1 MGNTWV
7 IDSGMYLDASE
18 KCQLLASDI
27 CLALGP
33 LQRALVNE
41 CGGMAGDHEQSLAW
55 TTSYD
60 EHARD
65 IVTLTA
71 ALCNALQRFG
81 DVLAANGY
89 NWWHSDRTNAT
100 GPEPAR
106 PTASEP
112 LYDSGMEL
120 PASAKGDNGA
130 GIETSIVGL
139 MQQVSKIPNGDVT
152 KLGIA
157 KDAWRA
163 FADHSTIT
171 AAADRISGI
180 NAKFTGSSDPNIL
193 DIEQNL
199 RTLQN
204 AAQLVAQAAAG
215 LAGPVADHRD
225 ALDKM
230 RYDIDEAIADAA
242 IELAGAVVITV
253 VVVGVLA
260 ALSAGTA
267 AVPAAAGGG
276 AVTAEIVTATAT
288 IIRGTVSTSRVLALF
303 GAVVVAGSAT
313 GVFAGIPDLTQNGIN
328 AALAS
333 IAAMTV
339 KVVDGDDDAASGTAN
354 PSNTPGTSEYQRRV
368 EELAQDPAKNGKVSP
383 QSEREAE
390 VGLALEN
397 AGRVGPLER
406 APLSADGKDQGEFI
420 DTETGQH
427 WDVKSSPDVIPDY
440 RHASVAGQ
448 PIPNPQTDE
457 DFVDMIERSLNNGEN
472 VMIDESGMT
481 TTRKAHLQQLVANHP
496 EWQGKVIW

>member
-18 KCQLLASDI
+18 KCQQLASDI
-27 CLALGP
+27 CLVLGP
-33 LQRALVNE
+33 LQRALVND

-60 EHARD
+60 EHAREF
-65 IVTLTA
+65 VTLTA

-81 DVLAANGY
+81 DVLAASGY

-106 PTASEP
+106 PTVSEP
-112 LYDSGMEL
+112 FYDSGMEL

-139 MQQVSKIPNGDVT
+139 MQQVGKIPNGDVT

-157 KDAWRA
+157 RDAWRA

-171 AAADRISGI
+171 GAADRISGI
-180 NAKFTGSSDPNIL
+180 NAKFSGSSDPNIL

-199 RTLQN
+199 KTLQD
-204 AAQLVAQAAAG
+204 AARLVAQASAG
-215 LAGPVADHRD
+215 LAGPVADHHD
-225 ALDKM
+225 ALGTM
-230 RYDIDEAIADAA
+230 RHDIDAAVADAA
-242 IELAGAVVITV
+242 KELAGAIVITV

-276 AVTAEIVTATAT
+276 AVTTEIVAATAT
-288 IIRGTVSTSRVLALF
+288 IIRTTVSTSRVLAIF
-303 GAVVVAGSAT
+303 GAVVVAGSAS
-313 GVFAGIPDLTQNGIN
+313 GVFAAIPDLTQNGIN

-339 KVVDGDDDAASGTAN
+339 KIVEGDDATSGPAN
-354 PSNTPGTSEYQRRV
+354 SSNTPGTTEYQKRV
-368 EELAQDPAKNGKVSP
+368 EELAQDPAKNGKVNG
-383 QSEREAE
+383 QSRREAE
-390 VGLALEN
+390 VGLAHEN

-406 APLSADGKDQGEFI
+406 APLGSDGEDQGEFV
-420 DTETGQH
+420 DSSTGQR
-427 WDVKSSPDVIPDY
+427 WDVKSSPDTIPDY
-440 RHASVAGQ
+440 REKGVPGT
-448 PIPNPQTDE
+448 PIPAQTDE
-457 DFVDMIERSLNNGEN
+457 KFVQMIEDSLADGEN

-481 TTRKAHLQQLVANHP
+481 PARKAHLQQLVANHP
-496 EWQGKVIW
+496 EWQGKVLW